1 MLRRLLA
8 LLGLAGGAFV
18 LAYRGRVGSG
28 RTFVDVHYEDGSFV
42 TFGPRSAEGQKLLRF
57 AERAVGAVH
66 GS

>member
-8 LLGLAGGAFV
+8 LLGLAGGVFV

-42 TFGPRSAEGQKLLRF
+42 TFGPRSAEGQKLLRL

-66 GS
+66 RS